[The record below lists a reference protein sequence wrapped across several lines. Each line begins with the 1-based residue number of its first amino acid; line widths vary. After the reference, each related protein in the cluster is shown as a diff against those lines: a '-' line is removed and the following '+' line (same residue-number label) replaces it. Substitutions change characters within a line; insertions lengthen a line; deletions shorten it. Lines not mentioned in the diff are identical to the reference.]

1 MIRHLL
7 NSAQGSWRLQGWTL
21 FLKLGLS
28 ILIKAWVLSSW
39 QVLSSIW
46 DTCLSFPQLSR
57 WTFLKTSIDMAFRL
71 TVIQRLLIVIGI
83 SCTFCILELAVGFR
97 TSSLA
102 MIADGFHVSNDL
114 IGFIIALI
122 ASIKLQQTERL
133 MESGNV
139 LTLGRYTFGFQRAE
153 VLGAFFN
160 GGKSWSGV
168 SYNEE
173 RTSSTRWDAD
183 LTVSIFHS
191 VSGGSVGFDPLTNG
205 WKVHK
210 SYACGGA
217 NIYYHSTPIP

>member
-1 MIRHLL
+1 
-7 NSAQGSWRLQGWTL
+7 
-21 FLKLGLS
+21 
-28 ILIKAWVLSSW
+28 
-39 QVLSSIW
+39 
-46 DTCLSFPQLSR
+46 
-57 WTFLKTSIDMAFRL
+57 MAFRL

-160 GGKSWSGV
+160 GGKS
-168 SYNEE
+168 
-173 RTSSTRWDAD
+173 
-183 LTVSIFHS
+183 
-191 VSGGSVGFDPLTNG
+191 
-205 WKVHK
+205 
-210 SYACGGA
+210 
-217 NIYYHSTPIP
+217 